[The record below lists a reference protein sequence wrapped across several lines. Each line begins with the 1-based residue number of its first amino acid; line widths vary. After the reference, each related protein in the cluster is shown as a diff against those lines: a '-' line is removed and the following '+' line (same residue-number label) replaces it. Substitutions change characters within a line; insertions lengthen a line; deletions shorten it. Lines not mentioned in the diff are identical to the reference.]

1 MDKFTKIAVDAF
13 EQYDEA
19 GRRTRWP
26 PLKSPPPA
34 SVWSPVMTEQQRKEH
49 EQYVKEHNLPF

>member
-1 MDKFTKIAVDAF
+1 MDKFTEGAKDAL
-13 EQYDEA
+13 QHYDEA

-26 PLKSPPPA
+26 PLQSEPPA
-34 SVWSPVMTEQQRKEH
+34 SIWRPTMTEQQRTEH